1 MPKDNK
7 NWKPELRKFHVWLS
21 ANEDY
26 LAMLSH
32 GSIATGDPWIPG
44 FSDYDIIIVYKQDPL
59 NNFIKAKAYLE
70 KAKFSDHFHFYPLS
84 EEQLLGRGT
93 NTFGFS
99 NTFRTKL
106 LFGKDVLKRL
116 NLPERKAS
124 LQLYWGEIEKEKAS
138 LQIFLVNSGYKG
150 VEKIRKEFWTRF
162 KHIFMLLA
170 IKIYADT
177 GKYPP
182 TREEVVKNLK
192 SPPELVLAWQ
202 VLHKIN
208 EKNKAEILQAAQRL
222 LDYLKKH

>member
-21 ANEDY
+21 TNDDY
-26 LAMLSH
+26 LAILSH
-32 GSIATGDPWIPG
+32 GSVATGDPWIPG
-44 FSDYDIIIVYKQDPL
+44 FSDYDMIIVYKKDPL

-70 KAKFSDHFHFYPLS
+70 KEKFSDHFHFYPLS
-84 EEQLLGRGT
+84 EEQLLGKGT
-93 NTFGFS
+93 DTFGFS

-106 LFGKDVLKRL
+106 IFGKDVLKRL

-124 LQLYWGEIEKEKAS
+124 LQLYQKDIEKEKAR
-138 LQIFLVNSGYKG
+138 LQIYLVNSYKS
-150 VEKIRKEFWTRF
+150 VEKTRKDFWRLF
-162 KHIFMLLA
+162 KHVFMLLA

-182 TREEVVKNLK
+182 TREEVVKILK
-192 SPPELVLAWQ
+192 SPAELVLAWQ

-208 EKNKAEILQAAQRL
+208 ENSKAEIFQAAQML